1 MPAPPRSTSPSR
13 RPRGRRLATCGALG
27 LAWLLLVNCSGSGEL
42 RHDPLR
48 AVTAPLSSDAHL
60 ALAARYAPWIYHEV
74 HPDYGRQDLPTRVDF
89 DGDLLGANNWDHL
102 ADFELPPTVYYAV
115 LETETH
121 WFLSY
126 HLFHP
131 RDWSYL
137 RIGFNETHENDGENL
152 QVVVSKASGRP
163 VLLFT
168 QAHFFGA
175 VHADPDAGFRAG
187 EESLR
192 APLLT
197 LDARGVPSP
206 AGTHAG
212 VFVEGYGHGIYGA
225 LDPSLELE
233 VGADGSPRFPGAGL
247 VFRPAAPGE
256 AVAEPDPSASGAVV
270 PYRLASTEATLW
282 PGLAD
287 GSLIGEGGLLD
298 GPSRLEREVIQ
309 LDVPRFYEADRFSGL
324 FGSDRGISPFAVC
337 FSFWSDQIGAL
348 YFDPAN
354 RYPEV
359 LGVPEPWSRTYV
371 AYPYRSPSAPR

>member
-1 MPAPPRSTSPSR
+1 
-13 RPRGRRLATCGALG
+13 
-27 LAWLLLVNCSGSGEL
+27 LLVVALAAGWLCLTNCSGGGEL
-42 RHDPLR
+42 RRDPLR
-48 AVTAPLSSDAHL
+48 TVTAPVQSDRHL
-60 ALAARYAPWIYHEV
+60 ELARRYAPWIYHEV
-74 HPDYGRQDLPTRVDF
+74 HPERGRQDLPTRVDF
-89 DGDLLGANNWDHL
+89 DGDLRGAGNWEHM
-102 ADFELPPTVYYAV
+102 ADYELPPTVYYAV

-137 RIGFNETHENDGENL
+137 RVGFNETHENDGENL
-152 QVVVSKASGRP
+152 QVVVSKAAQRP

-168 QAHFFGA
+168 QAHFFGE
-175 VHADPDAGFRAG
+175 VHANPDAGFAAG
-187 EESLR
+187 EEGLT
-192 APLLT
+192 APILT
-197 LDARGVPSP
+197 LDSRGVPDA
-206 AGTHAG
+206 AGPHVG

-233 VGADGSPRFPGAGL
+233 VGADGATRFAGSGI
-247 VFRPAAPGE
+247 VFRPARDGE
-256 AVAEPDPSASGAVV
+256 ATPEPDPTTPGQVV
-270 PYRLASTEATLW
+270 AYRLASTERTLW
-282 PGLAD
+282 PGLRD

-309 LDVPRFYEADRFSGL
+309 LEVPRFYEADRFSGI
-324 FGSDRGISPFAVC
+324 FGPDRGISPFAVC

-359 LGVPEPWSRTYV
+359 LQVPEPWSRTYV
-371 AYPYRSPSAPR
+371 DYPYVPLD